1 MYLCFVYRNFL
12 PQQISL
18 SPSVRGQSRLTF
30 HDSFRLLPLWQERPI
45 ICISTFHVKSLRP
58 LKLESLGTLVIHI
71 AFTSFYRE
79 LPNPCAPPDYHPKN
93 PKFYTQ
99 PYNAE
104 RRARRQND
112 IRISHVLP
120 VPQRALCVPL
130 SSTRG
135 ELRFPSILRGNL
147 YFSGFLGHCRGA
159 SVRRRRKLRLRNLR
173 YSESQQSTDTR
184 SKDTVI

>member
-1 MYLCFVYRNFL
+1 MRNDGYVVQCYRSCFNLRSSCTVRPLSAPVLHMYLCFVYRNFL

-18 SPSVRGQSRLTF
+18 TPSVRGQSRLTF

-45 ICISTFHVKSLRP
+45 ICISTFHIKSLRP

-71 AFTSFYRE
+71 AFTSFYHE

-120 VPQRALCVPL
+120 VPQRALCVPSFL
-130 SSTRG
+130 HTRG
-135 ELRFPSILRGNL
+135 AQVFFN
-147 YFSGFLGHCRGA
+147 
-159 SVRRRRKLRLRNLR
+159 
-173 YSESQQSTDTR
+173 SER
-184 SKDTVI
+184 